1 MDRNQPLYRIQPR
14 QAFTLVELLVVIA
27 IIGILVG
34 LLLPA
39 VQAAREAARR
49 MQCSNNLKQL
59 ALAAHNY
66 ESSNRRF
73 PSMECG
79 TGTAAGGGQFYSM
92 SGWYAMLPYVEQ
104 VSLYNALSTLNVA
117 PWDYHP
123 TVLNNGIPKNILN
136 TRLSFLECPSDAG
149 STDPSTVALT
159 LTMTSYGMCTG
170 DNYAMSKLPGEASN
184 ASLANQK
191 QAIRNRGLFGRG
203 DYPSIGSVSDGTSN
217 TVMLAE
223 RSRPHQ
229 KNSKGA
235 ALFLLADPT
244 SMPPQACK
252 VNWAGNRYTDD
263 SLIYINDSMPGYRGM
278 AGNAYYTA
286 VSTILSPNSA
296 VCVVSAGDSPLDA
309 GGIWSATSEHTGGV
323 QAAMCDGSVRFVS
336 DSIDAG
342 NASIAAPTG
351 TGGGFSP
358 YGVWGALGTK
368 ASGEVAAVP
377 D

>member
-1 MDRNQPLYRIQPR
+1 MDRNLLRR

-27 IIGILVG
+27 IIGVLVG

-73 PSMECG
+73 PAMETG
-79 TGTAAGGGQFYSM
+79 TGTVAGGGQFYSM
-92 SGWYAMLPYVEQ
+92 SGWYALLPYVEQ
-104 VSLYNALSTLNVA
+104 TALYNNLSTLNVDSA
-117 PWDYHP
+117 HYIAGGSS
-123 TVLNNGIPKNILN
+123 NGIAMSMLGA
-136 TRLSFLECPSDAG
+136 RLTFLECPSDSG
-149 STDPSTVALT
+149 SSDPSTASLT

-170 DNYAMSKLPGEASN
+170 DNYAMSQLSGEAGN
-184 ASLANQK
+184 AALANQK

-203 DYPSIGSVSDGTSN
+203 DYPAIGSMTDGTSN
-217 TVMLAE
+217 TVMMAE
-223 RSRPHQ
+223 RSRPNS

-235 ALFLLADPT
+235 ALFLLANPT
-244 SMPPQACK
+244 STPPSTCK
-252 VNWAGNRYTDD
+252 ANWVGNR
-263 SLIYINDSMPGYRGM
+263 YINDSLVYMSDTMPGYRGM

-296 VCVVSAGDSPLDA
+296 VCVISGGDSPLVA
-309 GGIWSATSEHTGGV
+309 GGIWTATSEHTGGV
-323 QAAMCDGSVRFVS
+323 QAAMGDGSVRFIS

-342 NASIAAPTG
+342 NASLPAPTG
-351 TGGGFSP
+351 TGGGYSP

-368 ASGEVAAVP
+368 AGGEVAAVP

>member
-1 MDRNQPLYRIQPR
+1 MERNHLR

-59 ALAAHNY
+59 GLAAHNY

-73 PSMECG
+73 PAMETG
-79 TGTAAGGGQFYSM
+79 TGTVAGGGQFYSM

-104 VSLYNALSTLNVA
+104 TSLYSNLSTLNVD
-117 PWDYHP
+117 PGHYVP
-123 TVLNNGIPKNILN
+123 GGTSNGISMSMLV

-149 STDPSTVALT
+149 STDPSTASLT
-159 LTMTSYGMCTG
+159 LTPTSYGMCTG
-170 DNYAMSKLPGEASN
+170 DNYAMSQLPGEASN
-184 ASLANQK
+184 ATMASKKL
-191 QAIRNRGLFGRG
+191 AIRNRGLFGRG
-203 DYPSIGSVSDGTSN
+203 DYPAIGSMTDGTSN
-217 TVMLAE
+217 TIMLAE
-223 RSRPHQ
+223 RSRPHA

-235 ALFLLADPT
+235 AIFLFASNPDT
-244 SMPPQACK
+244 TPPAVCQA
-252 VNWAGNRYTDD
+252 NWSGSRYIDE
-263 SLIYINDSMPGYRGM
+263 SLVYMGDSMPGYRGM
-278 AGNAYYTA
+278 AGNAYYAA
-286 VSTILSPNSA
+286 VSTILAPNSA
-296 VCVVSAGDSPLDA
+296 VCVVSSGDSPLVA

-323 QAAMCDGSVRFVS
+323 QAAMGDGSVRFIS
-336 DSIDAG
+336 QNIDAG
-342 NASIAAPTG
+342 NSSIAPPSG
-351 TGGGFSP
+351 TGGGLSP

-368 ASGEVAAVP
+368 SGGEVAAVP